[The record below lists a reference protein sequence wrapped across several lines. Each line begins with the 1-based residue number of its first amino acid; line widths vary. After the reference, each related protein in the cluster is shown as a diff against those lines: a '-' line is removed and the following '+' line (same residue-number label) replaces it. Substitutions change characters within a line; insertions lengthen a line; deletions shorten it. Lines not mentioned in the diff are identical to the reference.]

1 MARPATQRPLA
12 RAATEPAPVGCR
24 DGPGAAPGAA
34 PLAARPAE
42 GKVVAV
48 SEEPI
53 EAGPYAL
60 LLLLVVVLL
69 LLLLLLPLLLLLL
82 LLLLRGALHEWL
94 GCR

>member
-1 MARPATQRPLA
+1 M
-12 RAATEPAPVGCR
+12 
-24 DGPGAAPGAA
+24 
-34 PLAARPAE
+34 
-42 GKVVAV
+42 VAV

-69 LLLLLLPLLLLLL
+69 LLLLLLLPLLLLLL